1 MTMTGTVRTQSAPA
15 VATEAV
21 DDDPAGVLGITTSR
35 SPVGE
40 RSVRGERAGS
50 ERAAEDRIANDR
62 LWERY
67 LEARSLD
74 ARNDLVLVFRPLVA
88 KVVKTLPRDVRAYWD
103 EEDLKSF
110 GLLGLMDAIE
120 RWDPSSAVAR
130 FETYAATR
138 IRGAIY
144 DELRRL
150 DWLPRRLRRQV
161 IAYRKAQD
169 DLLSQLG
176 RTPET
181 GEVLDAV
188 GLAPGESG
196 DEILAAVSS
205 AQLLHIQEGT
215 VFGAGD
221 DVVELLSLDESGDP
235 EPRAIHSAGL
245 LEVRRAVSKLPSR
258 QRTVVTL
265 HFLAG
270 LTQEQVASLLGVSN
284 SRVCQIAAAGVQSLR
299 KIIESEETQPR
310 AG

>member
-1 MTMTGTVRTQSAPA
+1 MANDHLWESYLET
-15 VATEAV
+15 
-21 DDDPAGVLGITTSR
+21 
-35 SPVGE
+35 
-40 RSVRGERAGS
+40 RSV
-50 ERAAEDRIANDR
+50 
-62 LWERY
+62 
-67 LEARSLD
+67 D

-110 GLLGLMDAIE
+110 GLLGLLDAIE

-169 DLLSQLG
+169 DLFSQLG
-176 RTPET
+176 RTPAT

-235 EPRAIHSAGL
+235 EPRAMHSAGL
-245 LEVRRAVSKLPSR
+245 LEVRRAVTKLPHR

-284 SRVCQIAAAGVQSLR
+284 SRVCQIAAAGIQSLR
-299 KIIESEETQPR
+299 KIIAAEEAQAH

>member
-1 MTMTGTVRTQSAPA
+1 MTAGASLDGSVETLHDDRYGPQRRAEAAGSPGREANDALWQNYLDERS
-15 VATEAV
+15 TEA
-21 DDDPAGVLGITTSR
+21 
-35 SPVGE
+35 
-40 RSVRGERAGS
+40 
-50 ERAAEDRIANDR
+50 
-62 LWERY
+62 
-67 LEARSLD
+67 
-74 ARNDLVLVFRPLVA
+74 RNELVLAYRPLVA

-103 EEDLKSF
+103 DEDLKSF
-110 GLLGLMDAIE
+110 GLLGLLDAIE
-120 RWDPSSAVAR
+120 RWDPSTAVAR

-138 IRGAIY
+138 VRGAIY

-176 RTPET
+176 RTPQT
-181 GEVLDAV
+181 VEVLDAV

-196 DEILAAVSS
+196 EELLAAVSS

-221 DVVELLSLDESGDP
+221 DVVELLSSDESGDP
-235 EPRAIHSAGL
+235 EPRAMHAAGL
-245 LEVRRAVSKLPSR
+245 LEVRRAVTKLPQR

-284 SRVCQIAAAGVQSLR
+284 SRVCQIAAAGIQSLR
-299 KIIESEETQPR
+299 KIIDAEQGQSR

>member
-1 MTMTGTVRTQSAPA
+1 MVEAAMTTTEVLPAPAGSGIDELLRDAPVAQSA
-15 VATEAV
+15 
-21 DDDPAGVLGITTSR
+21 
-35 SPVGE
+35 VG
-40 RSVRGERAGS
+40 RPSFAHT
-50 ERAAEDRIANDR
+50 ADNTQQDA
-62 LWERY
+62 LWQSY
-67 LEARSLD
+67 LDTRSLE

-103 EEDLKSF
+103 DEDLKSF
-110 GLLGLMDAIE
+110 GLLGLLDAIE

-169 DLLSQLG
+169 DLLGQLG

-181 GEVLDAV
+181 VEVLDAV

-221 DVVELLSLDESGDP
+221 DVVELLSQDESGDP
-235 EPRAIHSAGL
+235 EPRAMHSAGL
-245 LEVRRAVSKLPSR
+245 LEVRRAVTKLPQR

-284 SRVCQIAAAGVQSLR
+284 SRVCQIAAAGIQSLR
-299 KIIESEETQPR
+299 KIIAAEEASPR
-310 AG
+310 TA